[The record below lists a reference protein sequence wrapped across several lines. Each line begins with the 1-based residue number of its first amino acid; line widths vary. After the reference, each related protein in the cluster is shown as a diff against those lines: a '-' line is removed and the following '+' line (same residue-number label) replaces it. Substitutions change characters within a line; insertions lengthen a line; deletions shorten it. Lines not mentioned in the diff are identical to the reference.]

1 MKKLETSNFLIFLI
15 FLLNFFAVCLSFF
28 PQLFQERFFLLM
40 RKKGL
45 SSFEE
50 ARRCLKNL
58 FMNISPQKSRPKI
71 VDVRTKD
78 LDQEVTYKALLQDL
92 YFSYREDLND
102 KREYQVQVDEFNEWY
117 SSLEPGLDHFLVE
130 RLILREGYATISQD
144 EAEELRDRYFRE
156 PIVIKV
162 VKVD

>member
-1 MKKLETSNFLIFLI
+1 
-15 FLLNFFAVCLSFF
+15 
-28 PQLFQERFFLLM
+28 M

-45 SSFEE
+45 SAFEE
-50 ARRCLKNL
+50 SRRALKNI
-58 FMNISPQKSRPKI
+58 FMNVTEWKKKPKI

-78 LDQEVTYKALLQDL
+78 LGEEVTYKSLLQDL
-92 YFSYREDLND
+92 YLSYREDLDD

-117 SSLEPGLDHFLVE
+117 SKLEPGLDHFLVE
-130 RLILREGYATISQD
+130 RLILREGYANLSEK
-144 EAEELRDRYFRE
+144 EAEELRDKYFQKQK

>member
-1 MKKLETSNFLIFLI
+1 
-15 FLLNFFAVCLSFF
+15 
-28 PQLFQERFFLLM
+28 M

-45 SSFEE
+45 SAFEE
-50 ARRCLKNL
+50 SRRALKNI
-58 FMNISPQKSRPKI
+58 FMNITEWKKKPRI

-78 LDQEVTYKALLQDL
+78 LGEEVTYKSLLQDL
-92 YFSYREDLND
+92 YLSYREDLDD

-117 SSLEPGLDHFLVE
+117 SKLDPGLDHFLVQ
-130 RLILREGYATISQD
+130 RLILREGYSNLSEG
-144 EAEELRDRYFRE
+144 EAEELRKKYFEE